1 MVTLL
6 LWGPDGLLFLLEQEI
21 WRYLAVRLWV
31 HRLSLAYAQG
41 MFTLL
46 FSLRFLACHFSVKDL
61 CRSIF
66 KNCYQK
72 NWNLIQI
79 LTYCGLHCVTF
90 QRWSFP
96 FWFSQYGITVMIYI
110 KFKKASYDS
119 FPLFTILYLV
129 CAICS
134 NSIFFFLWNHVSR
147 NHLERLLWKRQ
158 GLRGVGLKSKRCH
171 DNLFRVSQ
179 ETWVAMGTASVRSE
193 LVTSAGRGVC
203 HFNLLVTPQKLISHM
218 H

>member
-1 MVTLL
+1 M
-6 LWGPDGLLFLLEQEI
+6 
-21 WRYLAVRLWV
+21 WRSLVVRLGV
-31 HRLSLAYAQG
+31 HWLSLAYAQG
-41 MFTLL
+41 TFILL
-46 FSLRFLACHFSVKDL
+46 LSSLRFSACHFSVKEL

-66 KNCYQK
+66 KICYQK
-72 NWNLIQI
+72 TWNLIQS
-79 LTYCGLHCVTF
+79 LTYCGLRVTF

-96 FWFSQYGITVMIYI
+96 LWFSHYGITVMIYI
-110 KFKKASYDS
+110 KYKKAFYDS
-119 FPLFTILYLV
+119 FHLFTILHLI
-129 CAICS
+129 CAVYS
-134 NSIFFFLWNHVSR
+134 NSIFFSLWNHVSR

-203 HFNLLVTPQKLISHM
+203 HFNLLVTLQKLISHM
-218 H
+218 R